1 MKSLN
6 TLRFVY
12 CWCLYF
18 LLYMGFFD
26 VTVNASLTVTD
37 KINDE
42 VSLKM
47 TMLNL
52 EAASVDF
59 IGGSYS
65 RGIFNVIT
73 SKKQPAN
80 IHNILFTVFKF
91 T

>member
-1 MKSLN
+1 
-6 TLRFVY
+6 
-12 CWCLYF
+12 
-18 LLYMGFFD
+18 MGFFD

-52 EAASVDF
+52 EAASVGF
-59 IGGSYS
+59 IDGSYS
-65 RGIFNVIT
+65 QGIFNVIT

-80 IHNILFTVFKF
+80 IHNTLFTVFKF

>member
-1 MKSLN
+1 
-6 TLRFVY
+6 
-12 CWCLYF
+12 
-18 LLYMGFFD
+18 MGFFN

-42 VSLKM
+42 VSLKI
-47 TMLNL
+47 TVLNL
-52 EAASVDF
+52 EAASVGF

-65 RGIFNVIT
+65 VGIFNVIT

-80 IHNILFTVFKF
+80 IDNTLFTVFKF